1 MTIPD
6 SDVRLGELILY
17 VSEKSAFDVYFGSV
31 KLNKILYFSDFLA
44 YGNQGEAIT
53 GAEYRH
59 LKQGPAPTRLVEV
72 RDALVNAGHLAI
84 QPIQFPDG
92 KTQYRPVNR
101 RKADISHFRPEH
113 IETVDWVIEQLKGL
127 NATETSDLSHLEL
140 GWKLTKEY
148 EPIDYRTVFLS
159 DEPLTAAELQRLS
172 RIVEDED
179 VEKVA

>member
-1 MTIPD
+1 MTVHE
-6 SDVRLGELILY
+6 SDRKLGELILY
-17 VSEKSAFDVYFGSV
+17 VSEKSAYDLFFGSV

-44 YGNQGEAIT
+44 YGNRSESIT

-72 RDALVNAGHLAI
+72 RDALVAAGDLAI

-101 RKADISHFRPEH
+101 RKADISQFRPEH
-113 IETVDWVIEQLKGL
+113 IEIVDWVIEQLKGL

-140 GWKLTKEY
+140 GWRLTREY
-148 EPIDYRTVFLS
+148 ETIDYRTVFLS
-159 DEPLTAAELQRLS
+159 DQPLSDADLRRLS
-172 RIVEDED
+172 YVMKDENA
-179 VEKVA
+179 EKVA